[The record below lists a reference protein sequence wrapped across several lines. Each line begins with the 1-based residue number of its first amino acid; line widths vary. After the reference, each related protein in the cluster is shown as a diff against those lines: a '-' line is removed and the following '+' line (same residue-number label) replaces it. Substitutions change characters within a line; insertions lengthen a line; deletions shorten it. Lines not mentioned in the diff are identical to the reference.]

1 MRYCHHLASVIR
13 PLTFH
18 ILIYSSETTGPNGT
32 KLGKKHLYK
41 VLYKVSSFRPI
52 PPTNMTAKGNSCFWL
67 ANVKKI
73 FPLKLLGQ
81 MEPNLA
87 GSIYVRSSIK
97 PLHLIPF
104 GQQTWPLLLKIEHRV
119 KLHVFGNNSKT
130 VNNIRNLTWVK
141 MISTGRSNYPE
152 ILKKIWLPILEL
164 LPFFSS
170 NFQNFNTF
178 RFYFKNYKR

>member
-1 MRYCHHLASVIR
+1 MEPNLAESIYIR
-13 PLTFH
+13 SSIKFLHFVPFRQQIWPPRA
-18 ILIYSSETTGPNGT
+18 ILISDWLMLKKSS
-32 KLGKKHLYK
+32 
-41 VLYKVSSFRPI
+41 
-52 PPTNMTAKGNSCFWL
+52 
-67 ANVKKI
+67 
-73 FPLKLLGQ
+73 PLKLLGQ

-97 PLHLIPF
+97 LLHLIPF

-164 LPFFSS
+164 LPFFRQI
-170 NFQNFNTF
+170 FKILILFV
-178 RFYFKNYKR
+178 FYFKNYKR